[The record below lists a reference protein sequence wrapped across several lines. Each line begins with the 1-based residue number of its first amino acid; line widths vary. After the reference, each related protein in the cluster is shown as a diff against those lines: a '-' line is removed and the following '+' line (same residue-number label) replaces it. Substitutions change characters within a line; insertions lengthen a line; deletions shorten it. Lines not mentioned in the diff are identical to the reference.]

1 MAKKIIKKS
10 SKAKTSELDNLSFA
24 DGKINE
30 DPDISKIK
38 ELEKAFGIEKSNP
51 FGTSNLEVFK
61 ETLSEMTN
69 IDMQHMCEKIGIFAS
84 GSRQDI
90 KSKLL
95 REFKSTHKGSVSVT
109 SQRPVLELDPT
120 NPDHKELLKILG
132 EI

>member
-1 MAKKIIKKS
+1 
-10 SKAKTSELDNLSFA
+10 
-24 DGKINE
+24 
-30 DPDISKIK
+30 
-38 ELEKAFGIEKSNP
+38 
-51 FGTSNLEVFK
+51 
-61 ETLSEMTN
+61 MTN